1 MKKLIIIFLAVLLS
15 AIVFFGVYKSFFKK
29 TNTVIKPPPPIQ
41 TSFNFL
47 VLGYA
52 GGTHDGTY
60 LTDTIML
67 THVDTKTKKVI
78 LFSIPRDLW
87 VRLPT
92 KSGEDFHT
100 KINSLYMHELYPKDY
115 PDIIPDNL
123 TKKITNQVTGLKI
136 DGYVSVN
143 FAGFTKAIDILGG
156 IDVDVKKSFTD
167 PEYPI
172 ESKEKDLC
180 DKDIEELFT
189 KAQPFITPGYNPE
202 ERNRQFKDNPKL
214 EEFVKNATDS
224 PELAFPCRYEKL
236 EFVKGRTHMDGV
248 TALKYARS
256 RHSPEDGGDFARALR
271 QQQVIEA
278 VKNKVI
284 SLGFVTK
291 IIPLLDEFKKDV
303 KTDIN
308 LDLIKKLIPLANQS
322 DKYIVTTYV
331 ISDDN
336 LLQNAVS
343 ADRQYIL
350 IPKEGMDVWSGIQ
363 KGINNI
369 IEGLTPTPI
378 ATTSGKLK

>member
-1 MKKLIIIFLAVLLS
+1 MKKLIIIFLAVLL
-15 AIVFFGVYKSFFKK
+15 AGVMFFVSQKFFVKQNNN
-29 TNTVIKPPPPIQ
+29 TNKPPPPIQ

-67 THVDTKTKKVI
+67 AHVDTKTKKVI

-156 IDVDVKKSFTD
+156 IDVDVKRSFTD

-172 ESKEKDLC
+172 EGKEKDLC

-303 KTDIN
+303 KTDIS
-308 LDLIKKLIPLANQS
+308 LELIKKLIPLANQS

-331 ISDDN
+331 ISDEN

-350 IPKEGMDVWSGIQ
+350 IPKEGMDVWSGIR

-369 IEGLTPTPI
+369 IEGITPTLT
-378 ATTSGKLK
+378 ATSSAKIK